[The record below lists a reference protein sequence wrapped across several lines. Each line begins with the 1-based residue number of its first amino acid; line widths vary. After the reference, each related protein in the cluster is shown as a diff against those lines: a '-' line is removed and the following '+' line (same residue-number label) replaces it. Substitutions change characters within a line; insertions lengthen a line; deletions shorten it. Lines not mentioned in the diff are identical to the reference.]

1 MTTTEPGRMYR
12 NLHHREGAG
21 WLAGLSTGQAVVVGA
36 ACVPVVVAVGAGRWS
51 AAFGWLLVAAGVWV
65 LVTVPIRGRPALFWL
80 VDLCMFT
87 AGGVVMGWAAWQSKA
102 AAGRADDPDAPDLPG
117 VLARFRFHDGPPL
130 ADQRLCLIQDS
141 VDGRWAITGRLTH
154 SGVAMA
160 SAGESEGLAAQLGTM
175 LIGVAHRE
183 VIDRVSLLVRT
194 VPDDG
199 TDYALWREQHEVD
212 DAPELTRQIAA
223 EIDRTVAAAS
233 VRTELFVTVCGTE
246 HSLRR
251 AAKAAGGGVAGRAYA
266 LYRVLDGVADALRGI
281 GVTEVTWLSS
291 AGVAEAVRTGFNPA
305 AAAHLRHQQLTR
317 PDRAGHLSW
326 SMAGPVLAPTPAAR
340 HYAHDGFATVAYAVQ
355 PPVGGTSFGSLGPLL
370 AVRRAGER
378 RSLQIHYEVL
388 DPSHARRHV
397 ARTRFRDTLI
407 ADLKATRGFGTT
419 VEDQQ
424 RHAGGHAHEA
434 AVAAGHALVR
444 YTIAAATTVPSD
456 WADWGIEDAAAG
468 IENDAADRFGL
479 LRLELTQD
487 AAFAAACLP
496 VGYGL
501 PGLPNRRW
509 QR

>member
-1 MTTTEPGRMYR
+1 MSAMNSARLYR

-36 ACVPVVVAVGAGRWS
+36 ACVPVVVAVAAGRWS
-51 AAFGWLLVAAGVWV
+51 AAFGWLVVAGVVWA
-65 LVTVPIRGRPALFWL
+65 LTTIPIRGRPAAHWL
-80 VDLCMFT
+80 VDLGMFT
-87 AGGVVMGWAAWQSKA
+87 TGVLMSWSAWQSRA
-102 AAGRADDPDAPDLPG
+102 AAGQADDPDTPDLPG
-117 VLARFRFHDGPPL
+117 VLARFRFHDGPPWSEK
-130 ADQRLCLIQDS
+130 RLCLIQDS

-154 SGVAMA
+154 AGVAMA
-160 SAGESEGLAAQLGTM
+160 SPGECDGLAEQLGTM

-199 TDYALWREQHEVD
+199 TDYLVWREQHETD
-212 DAPELTRQIAA
+212 DAPGLTRQIAD

-281 GVTEVTWLSS
+281 GVTDVTWLSS
-291 AGVAEAVRTGFNPA
+291 AAVAEAVRTGFNPA
-305 AAAHLRHQQLTR
+305 AAAHLRHQHLTR
-317 PDRAGHLSW
+317 GAGHLRW

-355 PPVGGTSFGSLGPLL
+355 PPVGGTDFGSLGPLL

-388 DPSHARRHV
+388 DPAHARRHV

-407 ADLKATRGFGTT
+407 ADLKATRGFGAT
-419 VEDQQ
+419 VADQQ

-444 YTIAAATTVPSD
+444 YTIAAATTVPAD
-456 WADWGIEDAAAG
+456 WADWGVEDAAAG